1 MGRKFVSMCLAVLM
15 ALSLGV
21 SASAAMV
28 LPEKEGFYAPDP
40 CGEGEIYISPEQIQK
55 AEEVVNE
62 LMEADIIEPPDGAM
76 PLNGSETV
84 DDSFTLPEEEGF
96 YAPDP
101 CGEGEIY
108 ISPEQIQKAEEVVNE
123 LMEAGIIEPPDGIM
137 PLYGSEA
144 IGDYSTWDFAF
155 ALTGQDGV
163 PVTAIT
169 LIKKFAADAKSVADE
184 EYPDITTMNDSCRH
198 FVWNYKGARSSGVG
212 AYNMRVHGNNYE
224 WAHLCNSEL
233 SSRYATRKTYWIN
246 QGETDPFTKAFTD
259 TCAYF
264 ETVRN
269 QKVSAIK
276 SGGYSTFA
284 KYVDTSSAMD
294 FWNNIIRKAVNMAIK
309 ELQEIRMRM
318 PTKFMCRHIMR
329 NC

>member
-28 LPEKEGFYAPDP
+28 LPEK
-40 CGEGEIYISPEQIQK
+40 
-55 AEEVVNE
+55 
-62 LMEADIIEPPDGAM
+62 
-76 PLNGSETV
+76 
-84 DDSFTLPEEEGF
+84 EGF

-169 LIKKFAADAKSVADE
+169 LIKKFAADAKK
-184 EYPDITTMNDSCRH
+184 C
-198 FVWNYKGARSSGVG
+198 
-212 AYNMRVHGNNYE
+212 
-224 WAHLCNSEL
+224 C
-233 SSRYATRKTYWIN
+233 
-246 QGETDPFTKAFTD
+246 
-259 TCAYF
+259 
-264 ETVRN
+264 
-269 QKVSAIK
+269 
-276 SGGYSTFA
+276 
-284 KYVDTSSAMD
+284 
-294 FWNNIIRKAVNMAIK
+294 
-309 ELQEIRMRM
+309 
-318 PTKFMCRHIMR
+318 
-329 NC
+329 